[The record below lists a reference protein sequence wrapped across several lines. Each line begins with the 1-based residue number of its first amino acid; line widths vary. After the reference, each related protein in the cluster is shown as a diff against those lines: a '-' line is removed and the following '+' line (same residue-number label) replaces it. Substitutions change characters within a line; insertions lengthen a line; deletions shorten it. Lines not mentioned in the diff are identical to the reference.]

1 MDISELIGAI
11 VSVFFFLFLL
21 FKNIFGERRRRSQP
35 NYDEEQEKKEKENLK
50 QFLKT
55 LDIELK
61 EEEDEEPELVLPP
74 PPPVVKAAPKPKPN
88 IPAKSSYAY
97 APNMDGY
104 QQKSAFE
111 TRRLQTAQQVGL
123 DEKSTVSSRYK
134 DVSTVYATQK
144 EKPSRAKTIVD
155 ALKSKK
161 DMVILQEIIRPP
173 LSRRSYD
180 SK

>member
-1 MDISELIGAI
+1 MDISELVGFI
-11 VSVFFFLFLL
+11 VSLFFFFFLF
-21 FKNIFGERRRRSQP
+21 FKKVLGERRRQSQP
-35 NYDEEQEKKEKENLK
+35 NYEDEQEKKEKENLK

-55 LDIELK
+55 LDIEL
-61 EEEDEEPELVLPP
+61 EDEKDEPELALPP
-74 PPPVVKAAPKPKPN
+74 PPPVKVAPKPKYSP
-88 IPAKSSYAY
+88 PVQSHYAY
-97 APNMDGY
+97 VPNKDAY

-123 DEKSTVSSRYK
+123 DERSSVSAHYK

-144 EKPSRAKTIVD
+144 EKPSRAKKIVD